1 MFFPCQKETSDNPLV
16 TLDHTADQQRKTHR
30 PEIVNNFKYGTPNGQ
45 AGKAKRKGE
54 KAKPAT
60 SGSPIFNYPSIINRD
75 RRQHAPNKRPKTESP
90 RKPTQDCTI
99 TKCYINTEDATLGA
113 HGSEF
118 TNLNVKMKVAK
129 CGHLPEAGTTAGR
142 GSTIQNR

>member
-1 MFFPCQKETSDNPLV
+1 MFLFCFYFFFPLPEKETSEDPHV
-16 TLDHTADQQRKTHR
+16 TLNHAADQQRNTHR
-30 PEIVNNFKYGTPNGQ
+30 PAIVNKFKYGTPDGQ
-45 AGKAKRKGE
+45 AGEAKRKGE

-60 SGSPIFNYPSIINRD
+60 SGSPIVNHPSIINRD

-99 TKCYINTEDATLGA
+99 TKCHINTEDATLGA

-118 TNLNVKMKVAK
+118 TN
-129 CGHLPEAGTTAGR
+129 
-142 GSTIQNR
+142 